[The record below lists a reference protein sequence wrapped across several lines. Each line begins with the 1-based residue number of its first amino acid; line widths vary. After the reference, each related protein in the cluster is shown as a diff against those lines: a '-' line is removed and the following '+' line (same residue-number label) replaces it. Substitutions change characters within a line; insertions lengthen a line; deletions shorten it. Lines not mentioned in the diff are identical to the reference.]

1 MEPGGNT
8 GERLLLG
15 LTRTSIERES
25 YGSIDLRGS
34 EIGRGVEV
42 NVEGET
48 VLILE
53 AVDFESAKG
62 FVGCDLGALA
72 LPLRC

>member
-1 MEPGGNT
+1 M
-8 GERLLLG
+8 LG
-15 LTRTSIERES
+15 LAETGVGCES
-25 YGSIDLRGS
+25 PRRIDLRGS

-53 AVDFESAKG
+53 AVDFESAEG
-62 FVGCDLGALA
+62 FVGCELGALA